1 MNSLYKKGLS
11 LVQQLINIEKNHSYE
26 DNFFFFFSGLS
37 SFSNTSANESTSK
50 EDTTDN

>member
-11 LVQQLINIEKNHSYE
+11 LVQQLINIEKNPSYE
-26 DNFFFFFSGLS
+26 DNFFFFSGLS